1 MTPSAS
7 MPVNS
12 STANTGPLQI
22 LAAFAVLTYVFFITS
37 RLLDFSL
44 AHYHIPLVVLGIA
57 AAAVTIGGAFR
68 SFLAAR
74 AAKLY
79 LAITLCLVLGAPF
92 GFYRRGAVTFL
103 TNDWLRIMVFV
114 VVVVGAIDTHRRTVH
129 LMNTIAFAVLIVAII
144 GVTRGS
150 VNSEG
155 RLIIADTFTLD
166 NPNGLAF
173 VLVLGVP
180 MWWRYMG
187 PGNWSILRRCVGA
200 AALATIA
207 VCFLKTASRGGLVA
221 LMVLVLFGFL
231 RASLAGKMGL
241 ALVVLLAVAAAASTL
256 PKRLSDRFQTFVS
269 AGEGDLA
276 ADALAST
283 EARKEVFWESVRITL
298 LHPIF
303 GVGPGMFG
311 DAENVLARAEGKP
324 KGYWLGT
331 HNTYTQ
337 VSSECGIPVLIMFLA
352 LWITTLRSLRAAT
365 KAAEADPRPI
375 AADLRR
381 SSVAAEATI
390 WQCCAFLFFAHL
402 GYTNE
407 LHLII
412 CTGVVV
418 SRAVRR
424 ELGVSDVTSWTPSS
438 VAPAFRHAELAPSGT
453 I

>member
-1 MTPSAS
+1 

-12 STANTGPLQI
+12 PTANAGPLQF
-22 LAAFAVLTYVFFITS
+22 LAAFAVLTYAFFITS

-44 AHYHIPLVVLGIA
+44 AHYRIPLVVLGIA
-57 AAAVTIGGAFR
+57 VVAVTISGAFR
-68 SFLAAR
+68 NLLEAR
-74 AAKLY
+74 AVKLY

-103 TNDWLRIMVFV
+103 MNDWLRILVFV
-114 VVVVGAIDTHRRTVH
+114 AVVVSAIDTHRRTVH

-144 GVTRGS
+144 GVSRGS

-173 VLVLGVP
+173 VLVLGIP

-187 PGNWSILRRCVGA
+187 PGTWSIPRRCIGA

-221 LMVLVLFGFL
+221 LMVLVLFGFI
-231 RASLAGKMGL
+231 RASLAGKIGL
-241 ALVVLLAVAAAASTL
+241 ALVVLLAVAAAAGTL

-269 AGEGDLA
+269 AGTGNLA
-276 ADALAST
+276 ADALGST
-283 EARKEVFWESVRITL
+283 EERKAVFWESVRVTL

-311 DAENVLARAEGKP
+311 DAENLLARADGRS

-337 VSSECGIPVLIMFLA
+337 LSSECGIPVLILFLA

-365 KAAEADPRPI
+365 KAAEADPSPI
-375 AADLRR
+375 AADVRR
-381 SSVAAEATI
+381 STVAAGAMI
-390 WQCCAFLFFAHL
+390 WQCCTFLFFAHL

-407 LHLII
+407 LHLIT
-412 CTGVVV
+412 CVGVVV
-418 SRAVRR
+418 SRAALQ
-424 ELGVSDVTSWTPSS
+424 ELNAIAAVPGTALPG
-438 VAPAFRHAELAPSGT
+438 ALGFRQAELAPSGT

>member
-1 MTPSAS
+1 
-7 MPVNS
+7 MPVHT
-12 STANTGPLQI
+12 STANAGPLQI
-22 LAAFAVLTYVFFITS
+22 LAALAVLTYVFIITS

-44 AHYHIPLVVLGIA
+44 AHYHIPLIVLGIA
-57 AAAVTIGGAFR
+57 LVAVTISGAFR
-68 SFLAAR
+68 NFFRAR
-74 AAKLY
+74 AATLY
-79 LAITLCLVLGAPF
+79 MAITLCLVLGTPF
-92 GFYRRGAVTFL
+92 SFYRRGSVSFL

-114 VVVVGAIDTHRRTVH
+114 VVVLSAIDTHRRTVH
-129 LMNTIAFAVLIVAII
+129 LMNMIAFAVLIVAII
-144 GVTRGS
+144 GVSRGD

-173 VLVLGVP
+173 VLVLGIP

-187 PGNWSILRRCVGA
+187 PGNWSILRKCIGA

-207 VCFLKTASRGGLVA
+207 ACFLRTASRGGLVA
-221 LMVLVLFGFL
+221 LMVLALFGFI

-241 ALVVLLAVAAAASTL
+241 VLVVLLGVVAAGGIL

-269 AGEGDLA
+269 AGSGDLA

-283 EARKEVFWESVRITL
+283 DERRAVFWESVRVTL
-298 LHPIF
+298 LHPVF
-303 GVGPGMFG
+303 GVGPGMFA
-311 DAENVLARAEGKP
+311 DVQNDLAHAAGQR

-337 VSSECGIPVLIMFLA
+337 LSSECGIPVLILFLA

-365 KAAEADPRPI
+365 KAAQADPRPI

-381 SSVAAEATI
+381 STVAAEAMI
-390 WQCCAFLFFAHL
+390 WQCCTFLFFAHL

-407 LHLII
+407 VHLII
-412 CTGVVV
+412 CVGVVV
-418 SRAVRR
+418 SRAALQ
-424 ELGVSDVTSWTPSS
+424 ELNAIAAVPGTTLPG
-438 VAPAFRHAELAPSGT
+438 ALGFRQAELAPSGT